1 MLLWMLIWLGLI
13 VMVICLKINLT
24 RIVLNTRLVKME
36 GLANVMYTKLFP
48 VKMIC
53 RRLPCKKLPR
63 KTRTLIPVTRW
74 GGFGKNSHRS
84 KSLAVVMTD
93 KLYARRF

>member
-36 GLANVMYTKLFP
+36 GLASAVYTKLFP
-48 VKMIC
+48 VKMIRRRLLS
-53 RRLPCKKLPR
+53 RRLPR
-63 KTRTLIPVTRW
+63 RARILIRATRW
-74 GGFGKNSHRS
+74 DGFGMSLRLAENPRTKGNFYEK
-84 KSLAVVMTD
+84 KS
-93 KLYARRF
+93 